1 MTPTSV
7 PVNLSDAEWEALV
20 ATFIRRAF
28 LPESAETYDAAIAE
42 GKSHVEAVI
51 NALRNE
57 AANDAL
63 IETVS
68 RDIVKELLADLDL
81 SLELAN
87 GPLDNPVPLS
97 TIFAQQADTQP
108 FGDPFAPQEFFD
120 LDFDFPPE
128 PQPPVPSKQLVT
140 LIWVTFQKEGIHCY
154 PAAGTDPNLAT
165 GDEYDVSFLASPH
178 RHMFH
183 FRVGIEV
190 FHDDRDIEFIQF
202 KRWLERLYTEGTLEL
217 NFKSCE
223 MIAQDLHAV
232 ISGRYPGRKM
242 TIDVSEDGENGATI
256 LFDR

>member
-1 MTPTSV
+1 MTPTNI
-7 PVNLSDAEWEALV
+7 PVTLSDLEWEKLV
-20 ATFIRRAF
+20 TTFMERVF
-28 LPESAETYDAAIAE
+28 LPESVETYRNSRAA
-42 GKSHVEAVI
+42 GKDHTQAALD
-51 NALRNE
+51 ALRNE
-57 AANDAL
+57 AANEVL
-63 IETVS
+63 INAVAT
-68 RDIVKELLADLDL
+68 DIVKQWLGDLSLDL
-81 SLELAN
+81 SDLQ
-87 GPLDNPVPLS
+87 PVEPEMP
-97 TIFAQQADTQP
+97 TMP
-108 FGDPFAPQEFFD
+108 EGVEFFD

-128 PQPPVPSKQLVT
+128 PQAPVPSPKQLVT

-178 RHMFH
+178 RHIFH